1 MSNFEAR
8 PSKICNQ
15 IQNIGVREAREK
27 SYKIPRNVLTLRV
40 IFSKFIHIFTHSI
53 YRQFQSFIT
62 IRANLVLNEQSF
74 VNTDY

>member
-8 PSKICNQ
+8 PSKIFNQ

-40 IFSKFIHIFTHSI
+40 ILSKFIHIFTHSI
-53 YRQFQSFIT
+53 YQSFIT
-62 IRANLVLNEQSF
+62 IRANLVLNEQPF